1 LFFSIIVSVIFLF
14 LFNQQQIGIYNPIPK
29 DTVCKF
35 NLMESEASFSG
46 IALTVFNERNCQL
59 WTMCM
64 EVYLEALDKWEGVEE
79 CYEIP
84 VLTNNSALA
93 QIKVQKQKK
102 TKKAKSKVYLFVADS
117 TAIFT
122 RIMSLKST
130 MEL

>member
-1 LFFSIIVSVIFLF
+1 
-14 LFNQQQIGIYNPIPK
+14 
-29 DTVCKF
+29 
-35 NLMESEASFSG
+35 
-46 IALTVFNERNCQL
+46 
-59 WTMCM
+59 M